1 MRNTLLIPFFL
12 LSSLA
17 NAAIPDVSILPF
29 EQPLLEEPYYIDNAT
44 SSPDLQLELVK
55 RQNDGCARGYANCAT
70 LGAGGLCCPT
80 AQACAR
86 DGAGNVACC
95 PPRASCTGTIRPVTN
110 TGGGVFI
117 ASTTGTNTLAS
128 TTITGGGAA
137 TIGVS
142 TTTEGGIVFV
152 GASATTG
159 SGTQQASGAMR
170 SYVNNPY
177 YPYAFIPTTYTNA
190 ADCSSAYTT
199 CHADFTSCSN
209 FLAGLA
215 GAGGVTVSVAGGGGT
230 TIAASG
236 PSTTLL
242 ADAASSVCASL
253 SGSACYGLTVEAC
266 GAFGVATATNVQ
278 GGMAARCVGMRF
290 AAGIGAG
297 LAIGMVEYG

>member
-1 MRNTLLIPFFL
+1 MRDMLLIPFFL
-12 LSSLA
+12 LSNLA
-17 NAAIPDVSILPF
+17 CAASPNVAILPF
-29 EQPLLEEPYYIDNAT
+29 GQPLLEEPSYIYNAT
-44 SSPDLQLELVK
+44 SSPDLRLELVK

-95 PPRASCTGTIRPVTN
+95 PPRATCTGTIRPVTN
-110 TGGGVFI
+110 TGGGVFV
-117 ASTTGTNTLAS
+117 ASTTGTNSIAS
-128 TTITGGGAA
+128 TTITDGGAA

-152 GASATTG
+152 GASPTTD
-159 SGTQQASGAMR
+159 SGTQQASGATR

-177 YPYAFIPTTYTNA
+177 YPYAFIPTTYNNA

-199 CHADFTSCSN
+199 CHAEFTSCSN
-209 FLAGLA
+209 FLVGLV

-230 TIAASG
+230 TIAVSG
-236 PSTTLL
+236 PSTTLP
-242 ADAASSVCASL
+242 ADGASSVCASL

-266 GAFGVATATNVQ
+266 GAFGAATATNVQ
-278 GGMAARCVGMRF
+278 GGTAARCVGMGY

-297 LAIGMVEYG
+297 LAIGMMEYG